1 MTSEELLAN
10 SIANCAVLSGGVG
23 GELQRTQESLKI
35 ALLTIDKL
43 KLELAY
49 LRRMKYGRSS
59 EQLEHA
65 QLELVGGMMV
75 VPATEPTSNVTSIE
89 LGRKKRVSKPRP
101 DLRDLPEH
109 LPRRTVVH
117 TAPLGHDGGCDC
129 QACGRALREIG
140 QDVSEVLDYE
150 PGSFH
155 VVRHV
160 RPRLACAGCKTI
172 TQAAAPSRPVQRGM
186 AGPGL
191 LAHVLVGKYADS
203 LPLYRQCQIYAREG
217 VALERST
224 LTDWVG
230 QAARLL
236 SPLAQAIGR
245 HVLRAE
251 KIHGDDT
258 PIRVLGGKGSKAKTG
273 RLWVYVRD
281 DRPHQGSNAAAA
293 APPAVWFQYSA
304 DRKGEHPAR
313 HLKDWQGILQ
323 ADAFAGYNQL
333 YADGRIVEAACWA
346 HARRKLWDIHERQHK
361 LPGTLAH
368 QGLERIAK
376 IFKIEAEIRGRS
388 VLRRRRVRQLR
399 TRPVLD
405 ELKSW
410 MTETLAQVSAKSP
423 MALAIGYA
431 VSNWTALVRFVGD
444 GRIEAENNAA
454 ERALRA
460 VAIGRKNFLHLGSD
474 AGGDSAA
481 VIYTLIGTAKLNGI
495 NPQRYLRYVLERI
508 ADHKVNR
515 IDELLPR
522 YTARANSA
530 GIAAGRL
537 SAGAVTVGRMCAC
550 ASS

>member
-1 MTSEELLAN
+1 MTTEDLQASNVA
-10 SIANCAVLSGGVG
+10 LSGEVR
-23 GELQRTQESLKI
+23 RTQASLKI

-43 KLELAY
+43 KVELAY

-65 QLELVGGMMV
+65 QLELVGGMMAA
-75 VPATEPTSNVTSIE
+75 PATEPASDVVSIE
-89 LGRKKRVSKPRP
+89 AGRKKRTTKPRP
-101 DLRDLPEH
+101 GLREFPEH

-117 TAPLGHDGGCDC
+117 APPSGHDGGCDC
-129 QACGRALREIG
+129 QACGRSLREIG

-160 RPRLACAGCKTI
+160 RPRLACSGCKTI
-172 TQAAAPSRPVQRGM
+172 TQVAAPSRPVERGM

-217 VALERST
+217 VMLERST
-224 LTDWVG
+224 LSDWVG

-236 SPLAQAIGR
+236 TPLAQAIGR
-245 HVLRAE
+245 HVLRAD

-258 PIRVLGGKGSKAKTG
+258 PIRVLGGKGNKAKTG

-281 DRPHQGSNAAAA
+281 DRPGAGQ

-304 DRKGEHPAR
+304 GRHGEHPAR

-333 YADGRIVEAACWA
+333 YAGGRIVEAACWS

-361 LPGTLAH
+361 LAGTLAH

-388 VLRRRRVRQLR
+388 VLRRRRVRQVR
-399 TRPVLD
+399 TQPI
-405 ELKSW
+405 LKALQSW
-410 MTETLAQVSAKSP
+410 MNETLTQVSAKSP
-423 MALAIGYA
+423 LAQAIGYA

-495 NPQRYLRYVLERI
+495 NPQHYLRYVLERI
-508 ADHKVNR
+508 AEHSINR
-515 IDELLPR
+515 VDELLPWVVADQIAPDTQQVQ
-522 YTARANSA
+522 TAQELPL
-530 GIAAGRL
+530 AA
-537 SAGAVTVGRMCAC
+537 
-550 ASS
+550 

>member
-1 MTSEELLAN
+1 
-10 SIANCAVLSGGVG
+10 V
-23 GELQRTQESLKI
+23 
-35 ALLTIDKL
+35 
-43 KLELAY
+43 
-49 LRRMKYGRSS
+49 
-59 EQLEHA
+59 
-65 QLELVGGMMV
+65 
-75 VPATEPTSNVTSIE
+75 
-89 LGRKKRVSKPRP
+89 
-101 DLRDLPEH
+101 
-109 LPRRTVVH
+109 
-117 TAPLGHDGGCDC
+117 
-129 QACGRALREIG
+129 LREIG

-160 RPRLACAGCKTI
+160 RPRLACACCKTI
-172 TQAAAPSRPVQRGM
+172 TQAAAPSRPVERGM

-217 VALERST
+217 VMLERST

-236 SPLAQAIGR
+236 TPLAQAIGR
-245 HVLRAE
+245 HVLRAD

-281 DRPHQGSNAAAA
+281 DDRPGAGQ

-304 DRKGEHPAR
+304 GPQGRAPRAPSQGLA
-313 HLKDWQGILQ
+313 GILQ

-333 YADGRIVEAACWA
+333 YAGGRIVEAACWS

-376 IFKIEAEIRGRS
+376 IFKIEAEIRGKS
-388 VLRRRRVRQLR
+388 ALRRRRVRQLR
-399 TRPVLD
+399 TRPILK
-405 ELKSW
+405 ELQAW
-410 MTETLAQVSAKSP
+410 MGETLTPGLGKSP
-423 MALAIGYA
+423 LGIGHRLCGEQLD
-431 VSNWTALVRFVGD
+431 ALVRFVSD

-474 AGGDSAA
+474 AGGNSAA

-495 NPQRYLRYVLERI
+495 NPQHYLRYVLERI
-508 ADHKVNR
+508 AEHPINR
-515 IDELLPR
+515 IDELLPWAVADR
-522 YTARANSA
+522 
-530 GIAAGRL
+530 IAPDMQPKQQEQDLPLA
-537 SAGAVTVGRMCAC
+537 A
-550 ASS
+550 

>member
-1 MTSEELLAN
+1 MVMTTEDLQASNVA
-10 SIANCAVLSGGVG
+10 LSGGVG
-23 GELQRTQESLKI
+23 GELRRTQESLKI

-43 KLELAY
+43 KVELAY

-65 QLELVGGMMV
+65 QLELVGGMV
-75 VPATEPTSNVTSIE
+75 AAPAAEPASNVIAIE
-89 LGRKKRVSKPRP
+89 AGRKKRAPKPRP
-101 DLRDLPEH
+101 GLREFPEH

-117 TAPLGHDGGCDC
+117 APPSGHDGGCDC
-129 QACGRALREIG
+129 QACGRMLREIG

-160 RPRLACAGCKTI
+160 RPRLACSGCKTI
-172 TQAAAPSRPVQRGM
+172 TQAAAPSRPVERGM
-186 AGPGL
+186 AGAGL

-217 VALERST
+217 VMLERST

-236 SPLAQAIGR
+236 TPLAQAISR
-245 HVLRAE
+245 HVLRAD

-281 DRPHQGSNAAAA
+281 DRPGAGQ

-304 DRKGEHPAR
+304 SRHGEHPAR
-313 HLKDWQGILQ
+313 HLKEWQGILQ

-333 YADGRIVEAACWA
+333 YAAGRIVEAACWS

-376 IFKIEAEIRGRS
+376 IFKIEAEIRGCS

-399 TRPVLD
+399 TRLVLD
-405 ELKSW
+405 ELKTW
-410 MTETLAQVSAKSP
+410 MSETLAQVSAKSP

-495 NPQRYLRYVLERI
+495 NSQQYLRYVLERI

-515 IDELLPR
+515 IDELLPWVV
-522 YTARANSA
+522 ADQ
-530 GIAAGRL
+530 IAPQTQQVRELPLA
-537 SAGAVTVGRMCAC
+537 A
-550 ASS
+550 

>member
-1 MTSEELLAN
+1 MTSEDLLAHN
-10 SIANCAVLSGGVG
+10 AALN
-23 GELQRTQESLKI
+23 GEVRRTQESLKI

-43 KLELAY
+43 KVELAY
-49 LRRMKYGRSS
+49 LRRMKYGRSC

-65 QLELVGGMMV
+65 QLELVGGMMA
-75 VPATEPTSNVTSIE
+75 VPAAEPASNVTTIE
-89 LGRKKRVSKPRP
+89 SARKKHAPRP
-101 DLRDLPEH
+101 RPGLRELPAH

-117 TAPLGHDGGCDC
+117 AATGHDGGCDC

-160 RPRLACAGCKTI
+160 RPRLACACCKTI
-172 TQAAAPSRPVQRGM
+172 TQAAAPSRPVERGM

-217 VALERST
+217 VMLERST

-236 SPLAQAIGR
+236 TPLAQAIGR
-245 HVLRAE
+245 HVLRAD

-281 DRPHQGSNAAAA
+281 DRPHQDSKVAGQ

-333 YADGRIVEAACWA
+333 YASGRIVEAACWS
-346 HARRKLWDIHERQHK
+346 HARRKLWDMHERQHK

-405 ELKSW
+405 ELKTW

-454 ERALRA
+454 ERALRS

-481 VIYTLIGTAKLNGI
+481 VIYSLIGTAKLNGI
-495 NPQRYLRYVLERI
+495 NPQHYLRYVLERI
-508 ADHKVNR
+508 ADHPISRV
-515 IDELLPR
+515 DELLPWVVAER
-522 YTARANSA
+522 IAPDTQPERAA
-530 GIAAGRL
+530 QELPLAA
-537 SAGAVTVGRMCAC
+537 
-550 ASS
+550 